1 MPVINIVL
9 IRVYRRKAKRK
20 VSLMETGS
28 RRFVVVVVVVFISTN
43 LHETRERIS
52 ISLHVLTELS
62 LADVHIVS
70 RFHETVLGIATRRWI
85 GKKREREK
93 RKHSEANEIVSKLK

>member
-1 MPVINIVL
+1 
-9 IRVYRRKAKRK
+9 
-20 VSLMETGS
+20 METGS
-28 RRFVVVVVVVFISTN
+28 RRFVVVVVVFISTN

-52 ISLHVLTELS
+52 ISLHVLTQLS

-85 GKKREREK
+85 GKKEKERRENTVK
-93 RKHSEANEIVSKLK
+93 QMKL